1 MSIMLLLIIL
11 VPTIEEVDEPC
22 GCQFSRCSMKYQ
34 VSSIVKGIIQQ
45 HFVANYGCVFRLC
58 SW

>member
-1 MSIMLLLIIL
+1 MSIMLLLILL
-11 VPTIEEVDEPC
+11 VPTIEGVDEPC
-22 GCQFSRCSMKYQ
+22 GCQFSRCNMKYGL
-34 VSSIVKGIIQQ
+34 VSITRGIIKQ